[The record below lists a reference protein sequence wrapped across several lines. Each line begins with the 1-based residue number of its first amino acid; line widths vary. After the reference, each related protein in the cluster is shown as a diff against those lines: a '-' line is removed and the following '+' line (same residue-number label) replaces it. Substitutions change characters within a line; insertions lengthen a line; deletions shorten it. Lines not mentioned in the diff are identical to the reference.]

1 MKQPVARAR
10 PGLQLM
16 GDDRCGSGRPIGKPR
31 GSMRLQC
38 RLWLPFIA
46 LLAAGCSPDTEFE
59 PDRVPD
65 RLGAWLPEPSA
76 SRTLC

>member
-1 MKQPVARAR
+1 
-10 PGLQLM
+10 
-16 GDDRCGSGRPIGKPR
+16 
-31 GSMRLQC
+31 MRLQC